1 MHTGK
6 AIPNN
11 QKVCEITE
19 AELPLYCPQA
29 NMSLW
34 NSHPRVFLPIA
45 QAAPG
50 KVRCPYCGTEYLLI
64 RHAMTPQKAA

>member
-11 QKVCEITE
+11 QKVCEIT
-19 AELPLYCPQA
+19 ATELPLLCPPPS
-29 NMSLW
+29 MSLW

-45 QAAPG
+45 AHG

-64 RHAMTPQKAA
+64 RQALTQPKAT

>member
-19 AELPLYCPQA
+19 AELPLHCPQA
-29 NMSLW
+29 SMSLW

-45 QAAPG
+45 THG
-50 KVRCPYCGTEYLLI
+50 KVRCPYCGTEYLLV
-64 RHAMTPQKAA
+64 RHSMMQPKVA